1 MPVISASAPGKV
13 ILLGEHAVVYR
24 QPAIAVPVEQVR
36 ARVMVSPEPRRPPG
50 QVRLQAPGIGL
61 DSTLEDIPSAHPLV
75 LAVSLVLEELRI
87 SRPPAMTIRVTS
99 TIPVAAGLGS
109 GAAVSVALL
118 RALSEFLGYPLS
130 QRRVSELAFEVEK
143 VHHGTP
149 SGIDNT
155 VITYNKPVYFVRG
168 GSFLENRVEMIPIG
182 EAFQLVIANTGV
194 PSPTG
199 QVVGEVRRAWEAD
212 PDRYNT
218 LFQRIGE
225 LVEQARDCI
234 ERGRTELL
242 GPLMDENHSL
252 LEEIGVSSIEL
263 DRLVNAA
270 RRAGASGAKLSGG
283 GRGGN
288 MIALVNAD
296 AAGRVAKTL
305 QAAGAA
311 QTILTTVGAGKV

>member
-13 ILLGEHAVVYR
+13 ILLGEHAVVYG
-24 QPAIAVPVEQVR
+24 QPAIAVPVQQVR
-36 ARVMVSPEPRRPPG
+36 ARVMVSPEPLRPAG

-61 DSTLEDIPSAHPLV
+61 DSTLEDLPLTHPLARAIA
-75 LAVSLVLEELRI
+75 LTLEELGI
-87 SRPPAMTIRVTS
+87 PRPPAMTIRVTS

-118 RALSEFLGYPLS
+118 RALSEFLGHPLP
-130 QRRVSELAFEVEK
+130 QQRVSDLTFEVEK

-155 VITYNKPVYFVRG
+155 VITYNAPVYFIRG
-168 GSFLENRVEMIPIG
+168 GADLDNRIETLSIG
-182 EAFQLVIANTGV
+182 QAFHLVIANTGV

-199 QVVGEVRRAWEAD
+199 QVVGDIRRAWEAD
-212 PDRYNT
+212 PDRYNA
-218 LFQRIGE
+218 LFQRIGK
-225 LVEQARDCI
+225 LVDRARECI
-234 ERGRTELL
+234 EYGLSESL
-242 GPLMDENHSL
+242 GPLMDENHAL
-252 LEEIGVSSIEL
+252 LGEIGVSSIEL
-263 DRLVNAA
+263 DRLVDAA

-288 MIALVNAD
+288 MIALVNGD
-296 AAGRVAKTL
+296 AAGRVVEAL

-311 QTILTTVGAGKV
+311 QTILTTVGAGKA